1 MNIWSPL
8 AERQTPRTY
17 APGQLIYLQGTEAQ
31 EFYYILSGT
40 VRCFISSAE
49 GDERILTLHRG
60 GELIGEAAFFDRQP
74 RVSSAMA
81 VTKCALVAVD
91 RRRLEEVF
99 VLHPD
104 LAVSMLEYLARTVR
118 LLSAHVDGTFLR
130 ADQRVARYLLSL
142 SPGSGGELRCTHEEI
157 GSSVGVSRVTVSRVL
172 GELERQGLLKTGYR
186 TVRLLD
192 PDALEKLVE
201 GGV

>member
-99 VLHPD
+99 ALHPD

-201 GGV
+201 SGV